1 MSDIVSGFVWSD
13 KAENFANNKAM
24 ALRLNKTIGEATVN
38 LNEVL
43 PDQTGQAGKFLKTD
57 GTDVLWDTASGGGS
71 TPTGPAGGDLTGTYP
86 DPTLATTGVSA
97 ASYGTASSVPT
108 ITVDAKGRLT
118 AASNTAIAIANTAV
132 SGLGNS
138 STRDVGTTAGTVA
151 AGDDPRFTAAASVEV
166 IDFLQDDGTDNWTYA
181 ESGFDVN
188 RIRLSEVLSGDEAQ
202 TGYPIEAAPLVEGG
216 AGYTNGAYTFTLS
229 GGTGSSA
236 AGRLE
241 VANGKVVM
249 VEITNPGS
257 GYRFI
262 PAELKYTSTGN
273 IYLNLGNRNIGNDA
287 TAINALLP
295 NGITVTAP
303 EMFNTGVTLSRK
315 TWDAGVSKWQ
325 LSFSASPILP
335 TSGGDQYPQATF
347 GIPVIT
353 PATSMGSGYGFD
365 YRFLLANR
373 RRYKIPPGSYR
384 WDYGFT
390 LAGISNADIDCRG
403 VTFYTANQDAY
414 GLIVGDTCTGVELIG
429 LSYANRYATATLDPS
444 GRGDGMPMT
453 LNGTLNKVRDFT
465 LISGGDFGFR
475 VGGNSNLRVYDVEV
489 TGYRNLSSLGD
500 TIHAGNVTG
509 FKMDNTTVQQSGD
522 DVFALYSDVT
532 APAWVGMTQPNFTGY
547 VTFISISSPGSGYT
561 DGVYS
566 LIPAVGGGGSG
577 AHAQVTVSG
586 GVISGVTVSAGGSGY
601 TSGPTYDLS
610 SIPGGSG
617 GALQGQ
623 LTWNAVSGSW
633 TGALS
638 NIFRRFGFQPSLS
651 LTWTDTLNR
660 MNVTTTLTGADNGTL
675 DAASTS
681 IVDGGFGYTG
691 QPSLGYSLGGSNV
704 VITNATVKKGGWR
717 GILIGPYNWNNVSI
731 SNITFDEL
739 GAAAIV
745 IGDGSQNYYAAL
757 PTQTGFNI
765 TGVCLSGVGV
775 PQYRT
780 DVSPNLVE
788 LRKVN
793 GAIIDVVARS
803 SDTAVVLAEY
813 SSNVRINVV
822 SDSGVITTAGAGGN
836 TNVGVLDYTTF

>member
-1 MSDIVSGFVWSD
+1 MSCTPCSPGTTPVCDPAFEPLPSALDNFITQFFGQVTKTCVDGQVVW
-13 KAENFANNKAM
+13 ALPCNLETGIPGYPREEGEGLACYFARI
-24 ALRLNKTIGEATVN
+24 LPEFSQGVQGATGY
-38 LNEVL
+38 
-43 PDQTGQAGKFLKTD
+43 TGYTGPTGYTGYTGPQGDPGGPTGPTGYTGPQ
-57 GTDVLWDTASGGGS
+57 GTQGATGPTGYTGY
-71 TPTGPAGGDLTGTYP
+71 TGPAGGD
-86 DPTLATTGVSA
+86 
-97 ASYGTASSVPT
+97 
-108 ITVDAKGRLT
+108 
-118 AASNTAIAIANTAV
+118 
-132 SGLGNS
+132 
-138 STRDVGTTAGTVA
+138 
-151 AGDDPRFTAAASVEV
+151 ASVEI
-166 IDFLQDDGTDNWTYA
+166 IDFLLDNGSNNWDYA

-188 RIRLSEVLSGDEAQ
+188 RIRLSEVLSGDESQ

-262 PAELKYTSTGN
+262 PSELEYTSTGN

-303 EMFNTGVTLSRK
+303 EMFNTGVTLSSK

-335 TSGGDQYPQATF
+335 TSGGSQYPQATF

-384 WDYGFT
+384 WDAGFT
-390 LAGISNADIDCRG
+390 LAGISNAEIDCRG
-403 VTFYTANQDAY
+403 VTFYTAIQDAY
-414 GLIVGDTCTGVELIG
+414 GPIVGDTCTGVELIG

-453 LNGTLNKVRDFT
+453 LNGTLNKVKDFT

-509 FKMDNTTVQQSGD
+509 FKMDNTIVQQSGD
-522 DVFALYSDVT
+522 DVFALYSDLT
-532 APAWVGMTQPNFTGY
+532 APAWVGMTQPTFTGY
-547 VTFISISSPGSGYT
+547 VTFISTSSPGSGYT

-566 LIPAVGGGGSG
+566 GIPAVGGGGSG
-577 AHAQVTVSG
+577 ATAQVTVSG

-691 QPSLGYSLGGSNV
+691 QPSLGYSLGGSDV

-745 IGDGSQNYYAAL
+745 IGDGSQSYYAAL
-757 PTQTGFNI
+757 PTQSGFNI

-793 GAIIDVVARS
+793 GAIIAVVARS

-822 SDSGVITTAGAGGN
+822 SDSGVITTSGAGGN